1 MLIRAY
7 AQFWNPDTVE
17 WGSKGA
23 GNKGQLLGTVKRN
36 TRTYRINFWD
46 AKGIYVLHAEFRA
59 IYVGKADNVALG
71 PRLRSHLG
79 DRFAGRW
86 DMFSWFATSTVAVT
100 EKRVRVPGKRSVE
113 PGTVINT
120 LEALAI
126 LIADP
131 ALNRK
136 RETIPKAL
144 QAEQVKSPRPKTV
157 RRYLEDIL
165 KQLSEKPGAQHGARA
180 DRR

>member
-7 AQFWNPDTVE
+7 GQFWNPDTVE
-17 WGSKGA
+17 WGKRGP
-23 GNKGQLLGTVKRN
+23 GNRGKLLGKVRRKN
-36 TRTYRINFWD
+36 RTHEIDFWN
-46 AKGIYVLHAEFRA
+46 AKGIYVLHADFTA
-59 IYVGKADNVALG
+59 VYVGKADSVRLG
-71 PRLRSHLG
+71 PRLHNHLT

-86 DMFSWFATSTVAVT
+86 DMFSWFGTSTVATV
-100 EKRVRVPGKRSVE
+100 EERVRDPGKRSVE

-131 ALNRK
+131 PLNRK
-136 RETIPKAL
+136 RETVPRAF
-144 QAEQVKSPRPKTV
+144 QAEQVKSPHPKTV

-165 KQLSEKPGAQHGARA
+165 AALSKNPSP
-180 DRR
+180 

>member
-7 AQFWNPDTVE
+7 GQFWNPDSVD
-17 WGSKGA
+17 WGSRGR
-23 GNKGQLLGTVKRN
+23 GNRGQLLGTIRRKNVAHK
-36 TRTYRINFWD
+36 IDFWE
-46 AKGIYVLHAEFRA
+46 AKGIYVLHSDFNTVY
-59 IYVGKADNVALG
+59 IGKADSVALG
-71 PRLRSHLG
+71 PRLRSHLT

-86 DMFSWFATSTVAVT
+86 DMFSWFATSSVAT
-100 EKRVRVPGKRSVE
+100 TGKRVRDPGKRAVE

-136 RETIPKAL
+136 REAIPRAI
-144 QAEQVKSPRPKTV
+144 QAEQVKSPHPKTI
-157 RRYLEDIL
+157 RRYLEDI
-165 KQLSEKPGAQHGARA
+165 P
-180 DRR
+180 